1 MPEILSSTQ
10 ENGIK
15 AFFLR
20 KSLAKIMDSL
30 FEPEHFEPGEK
41 AARKVMESFIAE
53 RLESYNTLRNDP
65 TKNALSNLS
74 PYLHFGQISAQRVV
88 LEVEKAK
95 SDPES
100 KKAFLDEI
108 LVWKEIADNF
118 CYYNPGYDR
127 FESFPDWAKKSLNA
141 HRHDRRTVYLHPRGV
156 RSRKDA

>member
-1 MPEILSSTQ
+1 MLEVLSSTR
-10 ENGIK
+10 ETGIK
-15 AFFLR
+15 ALLPEGISG
-20 KSLAKIMDSL
+20 KSNDSL

-41 AARKVMESFIAE
+41 AARKVMESFLTE
-53 RLESYNTLRNDP
+53 KLDSYRTLRNDP
-65 TKNALSNLS
+65 AKDGLSNLS

-88 LEVEKAK
+88 LEVEKTK

-141 HRHDRRTVYLHPRGV
+141 RPG
-156 RSRKDA
+156 